1 MLRKLLPFKI
11 TANNLLGHEIKHE
24 LLLDDLRGFRFSV
37 KTDSLLGPDPAN
49 SEFDRLSWQG
59 RRRRRQ
65 PPCPCPLFERVAQ
78 CQQARFTEG
87 RPEE

>member
-37 KTDSLLGPDPAN
+37 KTDSLLGTPRAPPTLDPLKQL
-49 SEFDRLSWQG
+49 DRNPRSIVG
-59 RRRRRQ
+59 GSRKPREVPMAQ
-65 PPCPCPLFERVAQ
+65 PRDGLDLV
-78 CQQARFTEG
+78 
-87 RPEE
+87 